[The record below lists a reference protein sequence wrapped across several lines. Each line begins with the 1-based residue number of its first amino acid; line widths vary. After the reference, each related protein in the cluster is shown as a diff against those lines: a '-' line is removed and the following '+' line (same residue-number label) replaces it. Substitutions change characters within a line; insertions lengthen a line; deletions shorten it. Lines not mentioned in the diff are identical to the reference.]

1 MLPHVDSILGI
12 VAGFVIIVA
21 MLVWLGMLFQ
31 NLLFQ
36 RYRLQ
41 KNESAMRKARLFDA
55 YREDVQFRNKLL
67 GEVKSEKTD
76 KP

>member
-1 MLPHVDSILGI
+1 MLPHVDSILGV
-12 VAGFVIIVA
+12 VAA
-21 MLVWLGMLFQ
+21 LVVVLALLAWFGVLFQ

-67 GEVKSEKTD
+67 GEVKSDNSEKS
-76 KP
+76 

>member
-12 VAGFVIIVA
+12 VAAFVVLVA
-21 MLVWLGMLFQ
+21 LLVWLGVLFQ

-41 KNESAMRKARLFDA
+41 KNESAMRKARLFDV

-67 GEVKSEKTD
+67 GEVKSDNKD
-76 KP
+76 KS

>member
-12 VAGFVIIVA
+12 IAALILVLAL
-21 MLVWLGMLFQ
+21 LVWFGVLFQ

-41 KNESAMRKARLFDA
+41 RNESAMRKARLFDA
-55 YREDVQFRNKLL
+55 HREDVQFRNKLL
-67 GEVKSEKTD
+67 GEVKNKNAESE
-76 KP
+76 